1 MKDEPTQE
9 TKRYAIS
16 KEIVFAAY
24 KEVKKNGGA
33 AGVDGKTVKDF
44 EKNLE
49 KNLYKIW
56 NRMSSGSYFPP
67 AVKQVE
73 IPKKGSGTRKLGIPT
88 VEDRVAQTVV
98 VLYLEPV
105 VDPKFHRDSYGYRKN
120 KSQKDAVLVTR
131 ERCWKYDW
139 VIDLDIKGFFDNLNH
154 ELLMEAVMKH
164 TGSPWILLYIQ
175 RWLKA
180 PIQMKDGSQQNPQ
193 KGTPQGG
200 VASPLLANIFLHH
213 AFDEWMKEKFYA
225 IPFARY
231 ADDIVVHCQ
240 TEKQAKYVLQC
251 IRERLQL
258 WHLELHP
265 EKTKIVYCKDGQ
277 RTGKHPQEEFDFL
290 GFTFRQR
297 TSRGQGGRL
306 FMGFL
311 PAISKKASKDKAEK
325 IRSWKIQKRTDLALK
340 DLAQMCN
347 PKVRGWI
354 NYYGAF
360 YKTKLVTVL
369 LPINWKLAKWAKRKY
384 NLPMR
389 EAWKW
394 LAGVCRKCPQLF
406 AHWKFGLIV
415 S

>member
-1 MKDEPTQE
+1 VAESANPNEGWQPT
-9 TKRYAIS
+9 
-16 KEIVFAAY
+16 
-24 KEVKKNGGA
+24 
-33 AGVDGKTVKDF
+33 
-44 EKNLE
+44 
-49 KNLYKIW
+49 
-56 NRMSSGSYFPP
+56 
-67 AVKQVE
+67 
-73 IPKKGSGTRKLGIPT
+73 
-88 VEDRVAQTVV
+88 
-98 VLYLEPV
+98 
-105 VDPKFHRDSYGYRKN
+105 
-120 KSQKDAVLVTR
+120 KST
-131 ERCWKYDW
+131 ER
-139 VIDLDIKGFFDNLNH
+139 NT
-154 ELLMEAVMKH
+154 E
-164 TGSPWILLYIQ
+164 
-175 RWLKA
+175 
-180 PIQMKDGSQQNPQ
+180 
-193 KGTPQGG
+193 GG

-213 AFDEWMKEKFYA
+213 AFDEWIGEKFPTV
-225 IPFARY
+225 PFARY
-231 ADDIVVHCQ
+231 ADDIVVHCK
-240 TEKQAKYVLQC
+240 TEKQAKYVLHC

-277 RTGKHPQEEFDFL
+277 RTGKYPQEEFDFL

-360 YKTKLVTVL
+360 YKAKLVTVL

-406 AHWKFGLIV
+406 AHWKFGLII